1 MNLAIPNPNSHHLSF
16 LIQNP
21 TFTGNRRFPN
31 PNRLSFLSAAKK
43 PSSVAKINAKTKD
56 LVLGNPSVSVEK
68 GKYTYDVESLINKLS
83 SLPPRG
89 SIARCLDIFKN
100 KLSLNDFALVF
111 KEFAGRGDWQRS
123 LRLFKYMQRQIWC
136 KPNEHIYTIMI
147 SLLGREGL
155 LDKCLEV
162 FDEMPSQGVAR
173 SVFSYTAL
181 INAYGRNGRYETSL
195 ELLERMKSEKISP
208 SILTYNTVIN
218 ACARGGLGWEGLL
231 GLFAEMRHEGVQPDI
246 VTYNTL
252 LGACAIRGLGDES
265 EMVFRTM
272 NDGGIVPDL
281 TTYSHLVETF
291 GKLGRLEKVC
301 DLLNEMA
308 SGGNLPDITS
318 YNVLLEAYAKSG
330 SIKEAMGVFHQ
341 MQAAGCT
348 PNANTYSVLLNLFG
362 QSGRYDDVRQLFLEM
377 KSSNTDPD
385 AATYNILIDVFGEGG
400 YFKEVV
406 TLFHD
411 MVEENIEPDMETYE
425 GIIFACGK
433 GGLHEDARKILQ
445 YMTAKDVVPS
455 SKAYTGVIEA
465 FGQAAL
471 YEEAIVAFN
480 TMHEVGSNPS
490 IETFHSLLY
499 SFARGGLFKE
509 SEVILSRLVDSG
521 IPRNRDTFNATIEAY
536 KQGGK
541 FEEAVK
547 TYVDM
552 EKSRCDPDER
562 TLEAVLNVY
571 SCARLVDECRE
582 QFEEM
587 KASDILPSIMCY
599 CMMLSVYGKT
609 ERHGRD
615 MPLWDDAN
623 ELLEEMLSNRVSN
636 IHQVIGQMIKGDYDD
651 DSNWQI
657 VEYVL
662 DKLSSE
668 GCGLGIRFY
677 NALLDALWWLGQK
690 ERAARV
696 LNEATKRGIFPELF
710 RRNKLVWSVDVH
722 RMSEGGMYTALS
734 VWLNDLSDML
744 VKGQDLPQL
753 AVVVSVRG
761 QLEKSSAARESPITK
776 AAFSFL
782 QDNVSSSFS
791 FTGWNGG
798 RIMCQ
803 RSQLKQLLSTQEPT
817 SEESQKSSLVA
828 LTNSPIFSAGTRTST
843 SSDTNNSSEGKHH
856 QLRGNNMADGSSCSS
871 DSGCISREIM
881 LFGVRV
887 VLDPMRKSVS
897 LNNLSEYEQTEEI
910 PKIIIAEDEKNKTS
924 SGYASADDAVPISS
938 SRERKRGVPWTEEE
952 HKLFLLGLKKVGKG
966 DWKGISK
973 NFVKS
978 RTSTQVASH
987 AQKYFLRRSNLNRR
1001 RRRSSLFDM
1010 TTDTVMPM
1018 EKDQM
1023 LMHENM
1029 SQPSSLVPEIK
1040 IHPVMQIFPEFPVP
1054 TSGDNASRNHLVPF
1068 TFQARPEPISLSL
1081 TLASSNLNEPSSS
1094 RHSAFNTIG
1103 VA

>member
-68 GKYTYDVESLINKLS
+68 GKYTYDHRSV
-83 SLPPRG
+83 PRH
-89 SIARCLDIFKN
+89 IQN

-181 INAYGRNGRYETSL
+181 INAYGRNGRYET
-195 ELLERMKSEKISP
+195 
-208 SILTYNTVIN
+208 ILTYNTVIN
-218 ACARGGLGWEGLL
+218 ACARGGLDWEGLL
-231 GLFAEMRHEGVQPDI
+231 GLFAEMRHEGIQPDI

-252 LGACAIRGLGDES
+252 LSACANIGLGDES

-291 GKLGRLEKVC
+291 GKLGRLEK
-301 DLLNEMA
+301 
-308 SGGNLPDITS
+308 GNLPDITS

-411 MVEENIEPDMETYE
+411 MVEENIEPHMETYE

-509 SEVILSRLVDSG
+509 SEVIFSRLVDSG

-609 ERHGRD
+609 ER
-615 MPLWDDAN
+615 WDDAN

-843 SSDTNNSSEGKHH
+843 SSDTNNSS
-856 QLRGNNMADGSSCSS
+856 GNPSQRRTKMKKELAGS
-871 DSGCISREIM
+871 
-881 LFGVRV
+881 
-887 VLDPMRKSVS
+887 P
-897 LNNLSEYEQTEEI
+897 
-910 PKIIIAEDEKNKTS
+910 A
-924 SGYASADDAVPISS
+924 
-938 SRERKRGVPWTEEE
+938 
-952 HKLFLLGLKKVGKG
+952 
-966 DWKGISK
+966 
-973 NFVKS
+973 
-978 RTSTQVASH
+978 
-987 AQKYFLRRSNLNRR
+987 
-1001 RRRSSLFDM
+1001 
-1010 TTDTVMPM
+1010 
-1018 EKDQM
+1018 
-1023 LMHENM
+1023 
-1029 SQPSSLVPEIK
+1029 
-1040 IHPVMQIFPEFPVP
+1040 
-1054 TSGDNASRNHLVPF
+1054 
-1068 TFQARPEPISLSL
+1068 
-1081 TLASSNLNEPSSS
+1081 
-1094 RHSAFNTIG
+1094 
-1103 VA
+1103 